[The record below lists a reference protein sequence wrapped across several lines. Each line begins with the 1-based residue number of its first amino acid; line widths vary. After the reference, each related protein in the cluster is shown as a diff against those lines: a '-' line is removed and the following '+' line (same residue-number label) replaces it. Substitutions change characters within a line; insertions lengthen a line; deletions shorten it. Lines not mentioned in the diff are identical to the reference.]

1 MAHYKLYL
9 DESETHNASGS
20 SFFVVGSV
28 ILNVSSEVAVTQEL
42 DALKSSLW
50 TEDQQ
55 AASHILHEKEI
66 TEANKSGRSND
77 PCYMIFRAN
86 GTVKKLY
93 AGLSKLLKTHAI
105 TTMGVCVNSDEL
117 SRLYPGETNSKL
129 TIALQ
134 MLLENYC
141 HFLKHNAATF
151 VMNHSRNREISR
163 LDSGSMSLKL
173 LAQCITLLTFFKRIL
188 ETLSFAQRIKTLR
201 DYSLPT
207 SFQTQWHVQLRGCRP
222 NTIHLSKLY

>member
-1 MAHYKLYL
+1 MVVDMAHYKLYL

-141 HFLKHNAATF
+141 HFLKHNAATGDICY
-151 VMNHSRNREISR
+151 E
-163 LDSGSMSLKL
+163 SL
-173 LAQCITLLTFFKRIL
+173 Q
-188 ETLSFAQRIKTLR
+188 EPGNQ
-201 DYSLPT
+201 
-207 SFQTQWHVQLRGCRP
+207 QL
-222 NTIHLSKLY
+222 